1 MQKLV
6 IELTLTPKGVVVLS
20 SLLRTGAKL
29 WTIAKG
35 ASNIVYGNFLF
46 DHGDV
51 IEGRCFPK
59 ETGVVDDGS
68 GIGELV
74 TL

>member
-1 MQKLV
+1 M
-6 IELTLTPKGVVVLS
+6 
-20 SLLRTGAKL
+20 LRTGAKL